1 MRKIIIAGHG
11 NFAEGM
17 RSSLELI
24 MGRQEQVLT
33 LCTYLK
39 PENVEEKVDALM
51 KQMSKEDEVVILTD
65 LFGGSVNNYFLRYM
79 QNPHTY
85 LIAGVNLL
93 LLIELVCRKDD
104 DLEQVIETALQHV
117 QSSIVYCNRYQS
129 EETLSEF

>member
-1 MRKIIIAGHG
+1 
-11 NFAEGM
+11 
-17 RSSLELI
+17 
-24 MGRQEQVLT
+24 
-33 LCTYLK
+33 
-39 PENVEEKVDALM
+39 
-51 KQMSKEDEVVILTD
+51 
-65 LFGGSVNNYFLRYM
+65 M

-129 EETLSEF
+129 EEALSEF